1 MSNTNE
7 LYETFVSQLGNL
19 PTNTKI
25 YPGHDYLINNLQFT
39 LDREPDNKVAQE
51 MIQKHKNRDPS
62 NVITTLADEMEFN
75 TFFRLQNP
83 TIIKRL
89 KESFTDL
96 SEHPSPKEVF
106 IKLRELRN
114 SW

>member
-1 MSNTNE
+1 M
-7 LYETFVSQLGNL
+7 
-19 PTNTKI
+19 
-25 YPGHDYLINNLQFT
+25 INPIWIVNIADIKKQ
-39 LDREPDNKVAQE
+39 RNK
-51 MIQKHKNRDPS
+51 MKK
-62 NVITTLADEMEFN
+62 L
-75 TFFRLQNP
+75 L
-83 TIIKRL
+83 IIKRL